1 MIGALAIEGPVG
13 PVRGAAGFGAGVGAG
28 VGVGAGFGADG
39 FGFAAGVGAGFG
51 FATGVGAGFGFAAG
65 LGFAFGAGC
74 CDAWPCLTATPV
86 AWLKTAREVLPAR
99 AWTMATRTWPRSAA
113 PTVCV

>member
-28 VGVGAGFGADG
+28 VGVGAGFGA
-39 FGFAAGVGAGFG
+39 AGFG
-51 FATGVGAGFGFAAG
+51 FTAGVGAGFGFAAG
-65 LGFAFGAGC
+65 LGFGFGAGC
-74 CDAWPCLTATPV
+74 CGAWPCLTATPV

-99 AWTMATRTWPRSAA
+99 AWTMATSTWPRSAA